1 MDYSSK
7 HTIIMKTKFLIL
19 LLVVVSLPLGIN
31 VDAME
36 LKTRQKIILKDN
48 ILSSSHRS
56 MPILPAAFIDGSL
69 LLVDFPFAVASVTVT
84 VKNSATGEVPYS
96 SVEMNVTTLRIDLTG
111 KSAGEY
117 SLEIGIGDTILSGD
131 FLLEYE

>member
-1 MDYSSK
+1 
-7 HTIIMKTKFLIL
+7 MKTKFLIL

-56 MPILPAAFIDGSL
+56 MPILSAAFIDGSL

-84 VKNSATGEVPYS
+84 VKNSATGEVAYS
-96 SVEMNVTTLRIDLTG
+96 SVEILELPLTG
-111 KSAGEY
+111 
-117 SLEIGIGDTILSGD
+117 IL
-131 FLLEYE
+131 LTQCP